1 MPRGR
6 PLTPGSRYLLTPR
19 TLAETYGLPFR
30 VAQSLVRAM
39 DREGQAYR
47 FRGLRA
53 VFVDR
58 RDVEA
63 RLYREADDS
72 TASGASSGT
81 ISCV

>member
-6 PLTPGSRYLLTPR
+6 PLSPGSRYLLTPR
-19 TLAETYGLPFR
+19 QVSDTYGLPFR
-30 VAQSLVRAM
+30 TAQSLVKAM

-47 FRGLRA
+47 FHGLRA

-58 RDVEA
+58 RDVDA
-63 RLYREADDS
+63 RLYRSDE
-72 TASGASSGT
+72 ASGASSGT